1 MELKCSMY
9 VSMKGKQSLGTEKK
23 KRKSI
28 TVKIQMPFIAVNRVD
43 RVQLWLNPAV
53 GSHIDGGAQRHCS
66 EAVTVKNGQR
76 SRMIKVKS
84 VLMCKHVH

>member
-1 MELKCSMY
+1 MQSVCINE
-9 VSMKGKQSLGTEKK
+9 GKTKPADGKK

-28 TVKIQMPFIAVNRVD
+28 TVKIQMPFIVVNRVD

-53 GSHIDGGAQRHCS
+53 GSHIDGAQRRCS
-66 EAVTVKNGQR
+66 EAATVKNGQR

>member
-1 MELKCSMY
+1 MIQNTPYFFFFLQKNDLTDTMELKCSMY

-43 RVQLWLNPAV
+43 RVQLCLNPAV
-53 GSHIDGGAQRHCS
+53 GSHIEGGSASLQ
-66 EAVTVKNGQR
+66 
-76 SRMIKVKS
+76 
-84 VLMCKHVH
+84 